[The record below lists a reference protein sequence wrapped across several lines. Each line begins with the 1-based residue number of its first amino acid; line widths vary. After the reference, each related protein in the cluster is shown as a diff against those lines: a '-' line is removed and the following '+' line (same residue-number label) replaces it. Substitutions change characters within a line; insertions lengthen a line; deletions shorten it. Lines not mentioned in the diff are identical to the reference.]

1 VVGGGA
7 TAVTA
12 IARTTGR
19 FNYDP
24 PASSGMPELQSCY
37 FCGELG
43 DALTAVDVVPADLAD
58 ESTQRTVVVCS
69 TCHRKL
75 DAVLAPLRDLATAGS
90 GETDVDDS
98 ATAEGT
104 APTDADTSAEAT
116 APTDDDDAVDAESPL
131 APTDSVEESS
141 DDTGSSEI
149 TFAEAAGT
157 QDAATDETGDGIG
170 FGERDPERTDG
181 TDDTLLGGVDETDDS
196 ALDEAEATA
205 DDPDAASDEATE
217 SDPAGDDAVDDP
229 GEETDAAGDDT
240 SGDATAETDAAGEPA
255 DDPPSD
261 DPPTGYRKIVRLL
274 QNREFPVER
283 ASFVDLASNAYE
295 LEESDVAASLD
306 RLVDRGALVESGGE
320 LQKP

>member
-7 TAVTA
+7 TVVTA

-181 TDDTLLGGVDETDDS
+181 TDDTLLGDVDETDDS